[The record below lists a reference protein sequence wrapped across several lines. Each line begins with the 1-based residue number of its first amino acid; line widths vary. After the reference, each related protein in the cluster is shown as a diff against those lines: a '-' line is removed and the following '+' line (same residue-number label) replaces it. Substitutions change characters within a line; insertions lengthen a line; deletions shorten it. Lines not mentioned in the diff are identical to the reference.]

1 MYLICRIA
9 KISNGC
15 LLVSNNTFN
24 LQDHFTK
31 CKQSRDGQGSV
42 QDARQKN
49 IKDFLQGVK
58 RKGESANVTWKGKI
72 RKKTEEESTE
82 IDSDIDASDL
92 EQ

>member
-1 MYLICRIA
+1 MVIYSYLTI
-9 KISNGC
+9 
-15 LLVSNNTFN
+15 LLIFK
-24 LQDHFTK
+24 DHFTK

-58 RKGESANVTWKGKI
+58 RKPKSANATRKGKI
-72 RKKTEEESTE
+72 WKKTEEESNE
-82 IDSDIDASDL
+82 VDSNIDASDL